1 MTLPNLHACASE
13 LAPKGVMRA
22 AINLSN
28 FLLVSGRHENGEPYG
43 VAPDMAKA
51 IGAALNVPVE
61 LVPFASP
68 GEVVDAATKDQW
80 DLCLIGAE
88 PARAEII
95 HFTQAYVEIVATY
108 LVPAGSP
115 LKTIADVDQPGV
127 RIAVAARAA
136 YDLWLLANIKQASLH
151 HAQGIDA
158 AYDLFVNEKLDALAC
173 LKPRL
178 LTDVEKLPGARILD
192 GQFTSVQQAVGTHKS
207 NTVAADFLSHFV
219 KDKIRSGF
227 VQSLIEKHNVK
238 GLSVAPV

>member
-1 MTLPNLHACASE
+1 MSRQTLNECAAE
-13 LAPKGVMRA
+13 LAPKGVLRA

-28 FLLVSGRHENGEPYG
+28 FLLVSGQHETGEPFG

-51 IGAALNVPVE
+51 IGAALNIPVK
-61 LVPFASP
+61 LVPYASP
-68 GEVVDAATKDQW
+68 GEVVDAASQDQW

-95 HFTQAYVEIVATY
+95 SFTQAYVEILATY

-115 LKTIADVDQPGV
+115 LKTIGDVDQPGV
-127 RIAVAARAA
+127 RIAVAERAA
-136 YDLWLLANIKQASLH
+136 YDLWLVANIKQASLH

-158 AYDLFVNEKLDALAC
+158 AFDLFVTEKLEALAC

-178 LTDVEKLPGARILD
+178 LSDVEKLPGSRILD
-192 GQFTSVQQAVGTHKS
+192 GQFTSVQQAVGTHKT
-207 NTVAADFLSHFV
+207 NIHAADFLNGFV
-219 KDKIRSGF
+219 KQAITSGF
-227 VQSLIEKHNVK
+227 VQSLIEKHTVK